1 MFMPYDRL
9 IWICIAEIEPDEKRY
24 MDEKGIKTKWR
35 CYENTAILG
44 TLRLCFYCVFE
55 LPRIITVKEY
65 YRYERNKMF
74 AMLYF
79 KY

>member
-1 MFMPYDRL
+1 MRMVYRPGIFESPCL
-9 IWICIAEIEPDEKRY
+9 LTGLKR
-24 MDEKGIKTKWR
+24 KILKTKWR
-35 CYENTAILG
+35 CYENIAILG

-55 LPRIITVKEY
+55 LPRIITVKEN